1 MRLSL
6 IVAVSENGVIGRENA
21 LPWHLPGDLKR
32 FKAITMG
39 KPIIMGRKTFE
50 SIGRPLPGRTNI
62 VLTRDANFS
71 HDGVET
77 ALDLAEALRVAQER
91 TGTSEDDEAMIIGG
105 AGIYKLALP
114 SAHRIYLT
122 EVHMT
127 VSGDT
132 YFPDINR
139 RDWSETVREDV
150 ASETADSCGYSFVVL
165 DRKSA
170 EGRIR

>member
-50 SIGRPLPGRTNI
+50 SIGRPLPGRVNI
-62 VLTRDANFS
+62 VLTRDAKFS

-77 ALDLAEALRVAQER
+77 AQDLAEALRVAQER
-91 TGTSEDDEAMIIGG
+91 SGRPENDEAMIIGG

-132 YFPDINR
+132 YFPDIDR
-139 RDWSETVREDV
+139 RDWSETVREEV
-150 ASETADSCGYSFVVL
+150 VSETADSCAYSFVVL

-170 EGRIR
+170 